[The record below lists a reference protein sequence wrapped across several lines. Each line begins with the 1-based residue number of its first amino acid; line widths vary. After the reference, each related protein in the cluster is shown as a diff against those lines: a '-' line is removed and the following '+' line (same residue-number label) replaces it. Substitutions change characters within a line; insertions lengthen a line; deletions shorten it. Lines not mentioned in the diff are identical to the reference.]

1 MLKRLKYG
9 KEFER
14 LFAEYYNRMYYRA
27 YHYVNDTEISKDIV
41 SDAFGYVWEHYEAL
55 RQIDTVAVLFQ
66 QVRSRSIDFF
76 RHRKVVERY
85 ADLYLQL
92 TLEEEVPLQ
101 EEDERLARIAG
112 VLNRLPVR
120 TRYVLEECYFHRK
133 KYAEVAENIGISI
146 NAVKKHIMKAL
157 NLLREEFRLKTGP
170 EEVPEKE
177 D

>member
-55 RQIDTVAVLFQ
+55 RKIDTVAVLFQ

-112 VLNRLPVR
+112 AIESMRTVTVSAFNESFPWRESFCAVLGAITP
-120 TRYVLEECYFHRK
+120 
-133 KYAEVAENIGISI
+133 
-146 NAVKKHIMKAL
+146 
-157 NLLREEFRLKTGP
+157 LLRR
-170 EEVPEKE
+170 
-177 D
+177 

>member
-55 RQIDTVAVLFQ
+55 RKIDTVAVLFQ

-112 VLNRLPVR
+112 VL
-120 TRYVLEECYFHRK
+120 EECYFHRK

>member
-55 RQIDTVAVLFQ
+55 RKIDTVAVLFQ

-101 EEDERLARIAG
+101 EEDERLARIADG
-112 VLNRLPVR
+112 RCVPAMYWKSVIFTGKNMQKWPKILELVLMP
-120 TRYVLEECYFHRK
+120 
-133 KYAEVAENIGISI
+133 
-146 NAVKKHIMKAL
+146 
-157 NLLREEFRLKTGP
+157 
-170 EEVPEKE
+170 
-177 D
+177 

>member
-1 MLKRLKYG
+1 M
-9 KEFER
+9 
-14 LFAEYYNRMYYRA
+14 
-27 YHYVNDTEISKDIV
+27 
-41 SDAFGYVWEHYEAL
+41 
-55 RQIDTVAVLFQ
+55 
-66 QVRSRSIDFF
+66 
-76 RHRKVVERY
+76 VERY

>member
-55 RQIDTVAVLFQ
+55 RKIDTVAVLFQ

-92 TLEEEVPLQ
+92 TLEEEV
-101 EEDERLARIAG
+101 RTNGWR
-112 VLNRLPVR
+112 VLPG
-120 TRYVLEECYFHRK
+120 Y
-133 KYAEVAENIGISI
+133 
-146 NAVKKHIMKAL
+146 
-157 NLLREEFRLKTGP
+157 
-170 EEVPEKE
+170 
-177 D
+177 